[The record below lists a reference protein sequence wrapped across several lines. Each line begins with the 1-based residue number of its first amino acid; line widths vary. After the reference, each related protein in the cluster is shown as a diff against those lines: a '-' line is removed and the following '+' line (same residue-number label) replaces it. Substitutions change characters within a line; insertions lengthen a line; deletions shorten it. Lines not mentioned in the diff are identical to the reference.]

1 LFSRRT
7 LSPLSH
13 KEILHLV
20 TTLAYEASLTPIQ
33 LQNLWD
39 LFVMGDNVDRI
50 GLLLGLLNLLFN
62 DGKYTKRRDDIIG
75 ELSVVDA

>member
-1 LFSRRT
+1 
-7 LSPLSH
+7 
-13 KEILHLV
+13 
-20 TTLAYEASLTPIQ
+20 
-33 LQNLWD
+33 
-39 LFVMGDNVDRI
+39 MGDNVDRI